1 MSRKVWLAF
10 ILIVVSL
17 FSTGC
22 LSIMHY
28 PSRVVDDGGI
38 CIGLGTDVGMSLY
51 EKGSLNMMN
60 SLFVQVGIGHGFD
73 CGVNLM
79 LYKFIPCVQILSIR
93 KQFDFN
99 AVVIDGITLD
109 AGTTL
114 SFDRI
119 YGSASSFKKGFSFT
133 FTCTKAIFEEDSVD
147 GDQYL
152 SSIFGRI
159 AYEYTIKNRL
169 IVMPFVAYG
178 YKKDDVVSDFIEG
191 NQIELGVS
199 ITYKTK

>member
-1 MSRKVWLAF
+1 MSKKVWLVV
-10 ILIVVSL
+10 ILMVVSL

-22 LSIMHY
+22 LSMMHY

-38 CIGLGTDVGMSLY
+38 CMGLGTDVGMSLY

-60 SLFVQVGIGHGFD
+60 SLFVQVGIGHGID
-73 CGVNLM
+73 CGVDLM

-109 AGTTL
+109 AGATL

-119 YGSASSFKKGFSFT
+119 YGSASLLKKGFSLT
-133 FTCTKAIFEEDSVD
+133 ITCSKNIFKDSD
-147 GDQYL
+147 DDDWFIN
-152 SSIFGRI
+152 SIYGRL
-159 AYEYTIKNRL
+159 AYEYLFKNRF
-169 IVMPFVAYG
+169 IVMPFVTCG
-178 YKKDDVVSDFIEG
+178 RSKTDIISDIQAG
-191 NQIELGVS
+191 NYIGAGIS